1 MTNRSIG
8 RTFSA
13 ATAILCTA
21 GLLASCSSG
30 SDSAAPPPP
39 TASSAPATTSS
50 TPSPTADPA
59 ADAKAQVL
67 AAYTGM
73 WAEQVKAFA
82 KGSTD
87 GTGLEKFTT
96 DEALDDVRISIDRF
110 SGTGIVFTGAPAHT
124 PQVETIDIAA
134 TPKTATVR
142 DCLDVT
148 AWKPVD
154 KASGQEKKVINRLR
168 YIIVYNARTVGA
180 DWKMTD
186 VTQHQDQAC

>member
-1 MTNRSIG
+1 M
-8 RTFSA
+8 FSA
-13 ATAILCTA
+13 ATALLCTA
-21 GLLASCSSG
+21 GLLTACSSG
-30 SDSAAPPPP
+30 PDTAAAPPPA
-39 TASSAPATTSS
+39 TASPAPTTTSAAA
-50 TPSPTADPA
+50 SPTIDPA
-59 ADAKAQVL
+59 ADAKSQVL

-87 GTGLEKFTT
+87 GTDLERFTT
-96 DEALDDVRISIDRF
+96 DKALGDVRISVVKF
-110 SGTGIVFTGAPAHT
+110 GGLGIVFTGAPAHT

-134 TPKTATVR
+134 TPRTATVR

-154 KASGQEKKVINRLR
+154 KASGQEKKVTNRLR
-168 YIIVYNARTVGA
+168 YVIVYSARTVGT

-186 VTQHQDQAC
+186 VTRHQDQAC